1 MDIKTILPRKKG
13 IFWPSTFN
21 FHKKGLSPELHIYF
35 NGSSKMPTLI
45 EHERRL
51 MKDYDYYLFDADG
64 TLFDTTEMIYQCFDY
79 SLRYFKKPMVSREM
93 IFSNIGLPLKNQIE
107 IYVGN
112 VDDDFLQAYKKVH
125 MEYQL
130 SIYKDY
136 IRLFSGVART
146 LAQLKNRGKK
156 CAVVSSRFRKSLDT
170 FLSEMEIGSYFDVV
184 MSPEG
189 TRLHKP
195 HAEPALKTLELL
207 ECRDASEAIF
217 IGDASFDI
225 ECGAGAGTDTAFVNW
240 SRCSVDS
247 LSVKPTYVIKQMGD
261 LIV

>member
-1 MDIKTILPRKKG
+1 MK
-13 IFWPSTFN
+13 
-21 FHKKGLSPELHIYF
+21 
-35 NGSSKMPTLI
+35 
-45 EHERRL
+45 HERRV
-51 MKDYDYYLFDADG
+51 MKEYDYYLFDADG

-79 SLRYFKKPMVSREM
+79 SLRYFNKPMVSREM
-93 IFSNIGLPLKNQIE
+93 IFSNIGLPLKDQIE
-107 IYVGN
+107 VYVGN
-112 VDDDFLQAYKKVH
+112 VDEEFLQAYKKVH

-130 SIYKDY
+130 SIYRDY

-146 LAQLKNRGKK
+146 LSELKKRGKK

-170 FLSEMEIGSYFDVV
+170 FLKEMEIRTFFDVV

-195 HAEPALKTLELL
+195 HPEPALKTLELL
-207 ECRDASEAIF
+207 ECRDSSEALF

-240 SRCSVDS
+240 SRCSADS
-247 LSVKPTYVIKQMGD
+247 LCVKPTYVIKRMED
-261 LIV
+261 LVV